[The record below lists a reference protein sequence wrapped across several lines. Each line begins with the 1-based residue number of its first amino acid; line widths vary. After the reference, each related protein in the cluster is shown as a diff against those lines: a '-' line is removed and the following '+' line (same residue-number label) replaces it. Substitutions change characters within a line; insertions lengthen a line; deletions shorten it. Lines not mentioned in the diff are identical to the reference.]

1 MSGQQGGAKQ
11 VAQRKITKKG
21 LFAKDCK
28 YQPRPVSPRIEA
40 DTGAVMQWRR

>member
-28 YQPRPVSPRIEA
+28 YQPRPVSPWTET
-40 DTGAVMQWRR
+40 DTGPVMQWRR